1 VRKKTPT
8 GEPSTDEDVL
18 AELALDHPLPKLIL
32 EHRAIS
38 KLKST
43 YTDKLPK
50 SVSSVTGRVH
60 TTYSQTTAVTGR
72 LASNDPNLQNIP
84 IRTPAG
90 RRIREAFIAPPG
102 RKIVSAD
109 YSQIELRI
117 MAHLSGD
124 PSLRRAFVQGD
135 DVHRATAAEVF
146 GVPLDK
152 VSADERRA
160 AKVINFGLIYGMSAF
175 GVAQNLDV
183 ERATAQAY
191 IDSYFSRYP
200 GVKRYMDETRERA
213 RQLGYVETV
222 FGRRLWLPEI
232 KSGAPVRR
240 QAAERAA
247 INAPMQGTA
256 ADLIKLAMVAVQK
269 FLEKEKLGTLLIM
282 QVHDELVLEVPEAEL
297 DVIKERVKG
306 LMEDV
311 AKLEVDLVVDVGVGK
326 NWDEAH

>member
-1 VRKKTPT
+1 
-8 GEPSTDEDVL
+8 
-18 AELALDHPLPKLIL
+18 
-32 EHRAIS
+32 
-38 KLKST
+38 
-43 YTDKLPK
+43 
-50 SVSSVTGRVH
+50 
-60 TTYSQTTAVTGR
+60 
-72 LASNDPNLQNIP
+72 
-84 IRTPAG
+84 
-90 RRIREAFIAPPG
+90 
-102 RKIVSAD
+102 
-109 YSQIELRI
+109 
-117 MAHLSGD
+117 
-124 PSLRRAFVQGD
+124 
-135 DVHRATAAEVF
+135 
-146 GVPLDK
+146 
-152 VSADERRA
+152 
-160 AKVINFGLIYGMSAF
+160 
-175 GVAQNLDV
+175 
-183 ERATAQAY
+183 
-191 IDSYFSRYP
+191 
-200 GVKRYMDETRERA
+200 MDETRERA

-269 FLEKEKLGTLLIM
+269 FLEKEKLNTLLIM